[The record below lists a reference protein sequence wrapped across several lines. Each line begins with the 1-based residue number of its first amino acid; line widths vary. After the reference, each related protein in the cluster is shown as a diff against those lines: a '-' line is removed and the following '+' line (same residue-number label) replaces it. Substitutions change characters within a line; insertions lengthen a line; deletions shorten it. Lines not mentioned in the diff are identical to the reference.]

1 MFELT
6 QQSLHQWEA
15 LCTQDQP
22 PYCTASCPLHVDG
35 KGLCAAVAKSN
46 FTKGREILEKYMVL
60 PRILSAVCEA
70 PCRSKCRRQ
79 EAGEA
84 LELQRLEQA
93 CMTYGKKKQG
103 GGRLAFIRKKSE
115 RVAVVG
121 AGMAGLSAAMELGMR
136 GYEVTL
142 LEKEKQPGGRLLQV
156 PAEILPPEAIEQDLK
171 KMGQLS
177 ITLQTGCTVDRDG
190 LDDLLQQY
198 DAVYLSTAV
207 LEELQL
213 DVTIDRQTLQTS
225 IEKLFAG
232 NTDPVPCSFI
242 QDASDGKKVAISI
255 ERYLQHA
262 SLTLNREQEGSFASS
277 LFTRLDGVEANHA
290 VKPQEFHYTEAEA
303 QAEAARCIQCRCT
316 ECLDGCAFLRYYKRY
331 PKLYAREVFN
341 NSTIVMGIHGANG
354 MINSCSLC
362 GQCQVLC
369 PNGFDMSEICQVA
382 RQDMVTRGKMPPS
395 TYDFA
400 LMDMVFSNGEDYFLV
415 RHQPGRT
422 ESRYALFPGC
432 QMGASM
438 PELIKKVYADLT
450 SRLDG
455 GVGLILGCCGAIA
468 DWAGD
473 QPLLAQELE
482 QIRAAWEQLGKPKM
496 ITLCPSCYRT
506 FQQAEIPAISM
517 VDILLEAGMV
527 PNTGQKSVLAVHD
540 SCAARFDH
548 ALQDGVRALA
558 RQAGYE
564 IEELPY
570 SREKTHCCGYGGLT
584 SYTNRTVSQ
593 ETVQQCIGQ
602 SDRDYLTYCVNCR
615 DQFLQQ
621 GKRALHLLELF
632 YGVQQEPVAD
642 LSQRRLNRRRLNYEM
657 RKEVWGEEIEMSK
670 PKILYEIADD
680 VRQQMHDRMI
690 LENDVVQ
697 VLEHADAT
705 REMIYHKAKQRYFS
719 SLRIGHVTFWVE
731 FDLQGDVYRVLHVY
745 SHRMSFEECDTGG
758 AIL

>member
-1 MFELT
+1 MFALT

-22 PYCTASCPLHVDG
+22 PYCTARCPLHVDG
-35 KGLCAAVAKSN
+35 KGLCAAVEKGN

-60 PRILSAVCEA
+60 PRILSAVCEG

-79 EAGEA
+79 ESGEA
-84 LELQRLEQA
+84 IELQRLEQA

-103 GGRLAFIRKKSE
+103 GGRLAFIRKKTE

-136 GYEVTL
+136 GYGVTL
-142 LEKEKQPGGRLLQV
+142 LEKENQPGGRLLQI
-156 PAEILPPEAIEQDLK
+156 PAEVLSPEALEQDLK
-171 KMGQLS
+171 KMNQLG
-177 ITLQTGCTVDRDG
+177 ITLQTGCAVDRAG
-190 LDDLLQQY
+190 LEDLLAQY
-198 DAVYLSTAV
+198 DAVYVSEAV
-207 LEELQL
+207 LSDLQA
-213 DVTIDRQTLQTS
+213 DVTVDRQTLQTS
-225 IEKLFAG
+225 TEKLFAG
-232 NTDPVPCSFI
+232 NTDPTRHSFI
-242 QDASDGKKVAISI
+242 QDASDGKKVAISV
-255 ERYLQHA
+255 ERYLQQA
-262 SLTLNREQEGSFASS
+262 SLTLNREQEGVFDSK
-277 LFTRLDGVEANHA
+277 LFTRLDGVTPSAA
-290 VKPQEFHYTEAEA
+290 VMPQAVCYTEAEA

-369 PNGFDMSEICQVA
+369 PNGFDMSEICRVA
-382 RQDMVTRGKMPPS
+382 REDMVKRGKMPPS
-395 TYDFA
+395 THDFA
-400 LMDMVFSNGEDYFLV
+400 LMDMAFSNGDEYFLV

-438 PELIKKVYADLT
+438 PDLIKQVYADLT
-450 SRLDG
+450 SRLEG

-482 QIRAAWEQLGKPKM
+482 KIRAAWEQLGKPQM

-506 FQQAEIPAISM
+506 FQQAGIPAIGM
-517 VDILLEAGMV
+517 VDMLLEAGMV
-527 PNTGQKSVLAVHD
+527 PPAGQKGVLAVHD
-540 SCAARFDH
+540 SCAARFDGP
-548 ALQDGVRALA
+548 LQDGVRALA

-570 SREKTHCCGYGGLT
+570 SRERTHCCGYGGLT
-584 SYTNRTVSQ
+584 SLTNREVNQ

-642 LSQRRLNRRRLNYEM
+642 LSQRRLNRCRLNYEM
-657 RKEVWGEEIEMSK
+657 RKEVWGEEIEMPK
-670 PKILYEIADD
+670 PKIQYEIADD
-680 VRQQMHDRMI
+680 VRCQMHDRMI
-690 LENDVVQ
+690 LETDVVQ

-705 REMIYHKAKQRYFS
+705 REMIYNRAKDRYFS

-731 FDLQGDVYRVLHVY
+731 FDHKDGVYQVCNVY

-758 AIL
+758 AVL